1 MLNCVGLKRAF
12 AACAAETQL
21 GCGGERLGCKKV
33 QRNAIVLRMETTM
46 MRRLTAI
53 LSVAAL
59 LVGAEVG
66 RSVLRP
72 YAASAQDGTI
82 APAENLIVAGMPAIP
97 ASLVETA
104 GRYGSYRSATLADW
118 SPTRREMLIATR
130 FADTAQ
136 LHLVKMPGGERQQLT
151 FVADAV
157 TGGRF
162 HPNGGDYILFEKDV
176 GGGEWYQ
183 LYRYDVATG
192 NVTLLTDGKSRNL
205 MGPWS
210 SGGDQLAYMS
220 TRRTGKDTDLWVMN
234 PADPES
240 DRLATKLEGGGWW
253 PEDWSPDDSK
263 ILLKEA
269 LSLNE
274 AYLWLVDTKTGE
286 KTALMPTGTK
296 RGDKIAY
303 VEARFSKDGKGI
315 YVTTDSGSEYMN
327 LAYVELGR
335 PEIKYLVTGT
345 AAKWDVERFD
355 LSRDGK
361 MLAYVKNEDGASV
374 LHVLSLAGKGQ
385 LAVPKLPP
393 GVITSLGWHPNSHEL
408 GFSLTNAPGPG
419 DCYSLDV
426 ATGKLERWTTS
437 ETAVK
442 TDAFPQA
449 ELVKWKSFD
458 GKEITGFLYKPPA
471 KFTGKRPV
479 LVLIHGGP
487 EGQTQATFL
496 GRSNYYLNELGIALI
511 YPNVRGSTGYGK
523 TFTMMDN
530 GFKREDTY
538 KDINALFDWIGTRLD
553 LDAERIAVTGG
564 SYGGHMTLAVST
576 FYSDRIRC
584 SVDIVGMSNL
594 VTFLEHTEAYR
605 RDLRRVEYGDER
617 EPKMREF
624 LEKIAPMN
632 NIEKIKKP
640 MFVIAGK
647 NDPRVPVSESQQIA
661 DALKKQGTPVW
672 LLIANDEGHGYAKKK
687 NQDFLFYAT
696 VMFVRQF
703 LLGDKNLSAEAK

>member
-1 MLNCVGLKRAF
+1 MNR
-12 AACAAETQL
+12 
-21 GCGGERLGCKKV
+21 KV
-33 QRNAIVLRMETTM
+33 AAIV
-46 MRRLTAI
+46 
-53 LSVAAL
+53 SVAAL
-59 LVGAEVG
+59 CACAEMG
-66 RSVLRP
+66 RSMLRP
-72 YAASAQDGTI
+72 YIAIAQDGTI
-82 APAENLIVAGMPAIP
+82 APAENLIVEGVPAIP
-97 ASLVETA
+97 SSLVENA
-104 GRYGSYRSATLADW
+104 GRYGSFRNATLADW
-118 SPTRREMLIATR
+118 NPVRSEMLIATR

-151 FVADAV
+151 FFADAI
-157 TGGRF
+157 GNGRF
-162 HPNGGDYILFEKDV
+162 HPNGGDYIVFSKDV

-183 LYRYDVATG
+183 LYRYDVASG
-192 NVTLLTDGKSRNL
+192 DVTLLTDGKSRNL

-210 SGGDQLAYMS
+210 SLGDQIAYMS

-234 PADPES
+234 PADPKS
-240 DRLATKLEGGGWW
+240 DHLLTKLEGGGWG
-253 PEDWSPDDSK
+253 PEDWSQDDSK
-263 ILLKEA
+263 ILLKEEI
-269 LSLNE
+269 SLNE

-286 KTALMPTGTK
+286 KTALTPAGTK
-296 RGDKIAY
+296 RGDKVAY
-303 VEARFSKDGKGI
+303 GDARFSKDGKGI
-315 YVTTDSGSEYMN
+315 YVTTDSGAEYMN

-335 PEIKYLVTGT
+335 PEIKYLISGL

-355 LSRDGK
+355 LSHNG
-361 MLAYVKNEDGASV
+361 MFIAYVKDEDGVSV
-374 LHVLSLAGKGQ
+374 IRVRKTADQKEIPLRNLPAG
-385 LAVPKLPP
+385 V
-393 GVITSLGWHPNSHEL
+393 VTSLRWHRNGHEI
-408 GFSLTNAPGPG
+408 GFSLTNARGPG
-419 DCYSLDV
+419 DCYSYHV
-426 ATGKLERWTTS
+426 TTGKLERWTTS

-449 ELVKWKSFD
+449 ELVRWKSFD
-458 GKEITGFLYKPPA
+458 DKEISGFLYKPPA
-471 KFTGKRPV
+471 KFSGKRPV
-479 LVLIHGGP
+479 LVVIHGGP
-487 EGQTQATFL
+487 EGQTQPTFL
-496 GRSNYYLNELGIALI
+496 GRSNYYLNELGVALI

-523 TFTMMDN
+523 TFSQLDN

-538 KDINALFDWIGTRLD
+538 KDINALFDWIGTRPD

-647 NDPRVPVSESQQIA
+647 NDPRVPVSESQQIS

-672 LLIANDEGHGYAKKK
+672 LLIAKDEGHGYRKKG
-687 NQDFLFYAT
+687 NQDFQFYAT
-696 VMFVRQF
+696 VEF
-703 LLGDKNLSAEAK
+703 LKEYLLK